1 MNLSENLQHQDYSS
15 ASLPEFVNHL
25 ITQIPTIERGIA
37 QLKRKPDDHVLVE
50 DLVAGL
56 HEIVEQAYDCE
67 IGLAAMIAA
76 PLETILMR
84 VQTGELLFS
93 ELYGELVLLALD
105 RLELTVEALH
115 GQRPLL
121 TQLRLPEL
129 IQGLQTLSIHPL
141 ERFDDQAIELIA
153 KVTGF
158 RPKVTLNTPKPPS
171 SAITRS
177 SEQVA
182 ADLLFFRSLNKQYEI
197 RSPFFKGRRQRLLH
211 LALDTNER
219 AGHLVDPVQL
229 EAAVY
234 MHDVGMMFL
243 PESLW
248 LKTGQLT
255 EEERLQMQVHPTL
268 SAGLLERMT
277 GWAGAAEMVAQHH
290 EMPDGAGYP
299 RHLTANQICPG
310 AKLLAIVDAFEA
322 VMLKHSDRGTSRSI
336 LRAIAEINA
345 CDSQFAA
352 EWISP
357 FNGVIR
363 RMLES

>member
-1 MNLSENLQHQDYSS
+1 MNLSDLLQHQDYST
-15 ASLPEFVNHL
+15 ASLPEFINHL
-25 ITQIPTIERGIA
+25 INQIPPIERGIA

-56 HEIVEQAYDCE
+56 HDIVEQAYDCE

-76 PLETILMR
+76 PIETILMR

-105 RLELTVEALH
+105 RLELAVEALH
-115 GQRPLL
+115 GQRPL
-121 TQLRLPEL
+121 TQLKLPEL
-129 IQGLQTLSIHPL
+129 IQGLQTLSTHSL
-141 ERFDDQAIELIA
+141 HQFDEQAIELIA
-153 KVTGF
+153 KITGF
-158 RPKVTLNTPKPPS
+158 RPKVTLSNPKPPP
-171 SAITRS
+171 SAIARS

-182 ADLLFFRSLNKQYEI
+182 ADLLFFRSLNKQYET
-197 RSPFFKGRRQRLLH
+197 RSSFFKGRRQRLLH

-219 AGHLVDPVQL
+219 AGNPVDPVQL

-255 EEERLQMQVHPTL
+255 EEERMQMQVHPTL
-268 SAGLLERMT
+268 SAGLLERMD
-277 GWAGAAEMVAQHH
+277 GWSGAAEMVAQHH

-299 RHLTANQICPG
+299 RHLTSNQICPG

>member
-1 MNLSENLQHQDYSS
+1 MNITELLQQQDHSS
-15 ASLPEFVNHL
+15 PSLPEFVNHL
-25 ITQIPTIERGIA
+25 INRIPSIERGIA
-37 QLKRKPDDHVLVE
+37 QLKRKPDDRVLID
-50 DLVAGL
+50 DLISGL
-56 HEIVEQAYDCE
+56 HDIVEEAYDCQ

-76 PLETILMR
+76 PIESILRR
-84 VQTGELLFS
+84 VQLGELLFS
-93 ELYGELVLLALD
+93 ELCGELVLLALD
-105 RLELTVEALH
+105 RLELAVEALN
-115 GQRPLL
+115 GQRPL
-121 TQLRLPEL
+121 TQLKLPEL
-129 IQGLQTLSIHPL
+129 IQGLQELSTQSIHH
-141 ERFDDQAIELIA
+141 FDEQSVELIA

-158 RPKVTLNTPKPPS
+158 RPKVSLSSPKPPP

-182 ADLLFFRSLNKQYEI
+182 ADLLFFRLLNKQYEI

-211 LALDTNER
+211 LALDTNHR
-219 AGHLVDPVQL
+219 AGQPIDSVQL

-248 LKTGQLT
+248 LKTGHLT
-255 EEERLQMQVHPTL
+255 DDERLQMQVHPTL
-268 SAGLLERMT
+268 SAGLLERMD
-277 GWAGAAEMVAQHH
+277 GWSAAAEMVAQHH

-299 RHLTANQICPG
+299 RHLKSDQICPG

-336 LRAIAEINA
+336 LRAIAEVNA
-345 CDSQFAA
+345 CDSQFAS